1 MKKLLV
7 PLLVIIISGCVNT
20 SEVLNSWIGASE
32 DQLVSTWGVPTS
44 TYKLNNGF
52 KLIEYK
58 RLTGIYGQN
67 HCTRTFTINTSGI
80 VTNWKQ
86 TGLGC

>member
-1 MKKLLV
+1 MKKIFSLF
-7 PLLVIIISGCVNT
+7 VIIGLIGCTSTADALNT
-20 SEVLNSWIGASE
+20 WIGQDENTLIS
-32 DQLVSTWGVPTS
+32 QWGIPS
-44 TYKLNNGF
+44 RTYELDNGV

-67 HCTRTFTINTSGI
+67 HCTRTFTVRKDGKII
-80 VTNWKQ
+80 DWRQ